1 MEMKEN
7 DKEILRRMLS
17 LNELPDFIEERYFDI
32 KKMTDKVDGRLTA
45 VDLAR
50 IALDCGFNPKTM
62 LFDRPGDTDQFVA
75 QTNGEIADIDV
86 TQKEKRIPLG
96 RKVVLTKDGE
106 KLDGK
111 VIGYE
116 RDNYKVKLSD
126 DKVIRASKEEIEV
139 VDSV

>member
-7 DKEILRRMLS
+7 DREILRRMLS
-17 LNELPDFIEERYFDI
+17 LNELPDFLEERYFDI

-62 LFDRPGDTDQFVA
+62 LFERPGDTQQFIPQVE
-75 QTNGEIADIDV
+75 NEIADIEV

-96 RKVVLTKDGE
+96 KRVVLTTDGE
-106 KLDGK
+106 LSNGKIASYDGD
-111 VIGYE
+111 G
-116 RDNYKVKLSD
+116 YKVKLTTGKTVTAKKD
-126 DKVIRASKEEIEV
+126 EIEV
-139 VDSV
+139 VDG